1 MMKSCALR
9 FFPNLNAKYCREYKQ
24 EGGRRVEM
32 TGSTRFHKTL
42 WNKIGSNRTSYYI
55 VGLIHSVF
63 AGSPTVSQF
72 YDSETQIKT
81 MYYYIT
87 EVYRL
92 NTMVSI
98 VRYLITLLKY
108 ILFFYIV
115 ELYPMKFTLLSYT
128 QS

>member
-1 MMKSCALR
+1 MNSWASR
-9 FFPNLNAKYCREYKQ
+9 IFANSNAKFCREYKQ
-24 EGGRRVEM
+24 EGGQRVEV

-72 YDSETQIKT
+72 CDLETQIKT

-92 NTMVSI
+92 NTMVGI

-108 ILFFYIV
+108 TLFYYIV
-115 ELYPMKFTLLSYT
+115 ELYPMKITLLSYT